1 MAGLTRKELKQDE
14 FHDIYEEFF
23 EYLKQHYQEIAA
35 AIAVVL
41 VVVAAVSG
49 WRLYNQ
55 KQESAANAMLGA
67 AFKTF
72 HAYVGTA
79 SADALGPDATTYT
92 TAQLKYK
99 KALDQFNQVIKQY
112 PRQKAADI
120 ARYHAG
126 ICLAELGKHD
136 NATQTLRVAAETSDR
151 DLKSLAELALAQE
164 LAAQG
169 KADESAK
176 IAQQLVDR
184 PTTTVPKSTALLALA
199 EAYRSTQ
206 PAKARQIYEQMQKEY
221 GSISYLSTTLKQD
234 LEDLPK

>member
-14 FHDIYEEFF
+14 FQDIYQDVL
-23 EYLKQHYQEIAA
+23 EYLKQHYQEILAA
-35 AIAVVL
+35 VATVLIVVG
-41 VVVAAVSG
+41 AVSG

-67 AFKTF
+67 GFKTF

-79 SADALGPDATTYT
+79 SPDALGPD
-92 TAQLKYK
+92 TANYSTAPLKYR
-99 KALDQFNQVIKQY
+99 KALDQFNQVIQQY

-126 ICLAELGKHD
+126 ICLAELGQHD
-136 NATQTLRVAAETSDR
+136 NAIQTLRAAAQTSDR

-176 IAQQLVDR
+176 VAQQLVDH
-184 PTTTVPKSTALLALA
+184 PTTAVPKSTAMLALA
-199 EAYRSTQ
+199 EAYRTSQ
-206 PAKARQIYEQMQKEY
+206 PAKARQIYEQLQKEY

-234 LEDLPK
+234 LDDLPK